1 MIIGVHG
8 KKRTG
13 KDTISNIIS
22 SEYGYKIVQLA
33 SPIKYCLNEA
43 YNHTITVAR
52 IKRFKNIPMSLELDN
67 FYDNINGIDRDNTN
81 LFLDKQFMDQ
91 FMDQFVSEFI
101 NIFVIHYS
109 DLLRVD
115 INYRHILDM
124 HEQKIYDLL
133 NEPITIRRLMQ
144 YFGTD
149 LFVSVYPETWLDISC
164 NDIRNENY
172 IISDVRQMHEYKYVI
187 ENGGTIIHCLRKT
200 NYNDSHKTEC
210 GLKINDND
218 IVINNDGTL
227 EELKNKVYEV
237 LKGIHN
243 E

>member
-13 KDTISNIIS
+13 KDTISNFIS
-22 SEYGYKIVQLA
+22 SEFGYSIVQLA

-52 IKRFKNIPMSLELDN
+52 VKRFKNIPMSLEIDN

-81 LFLDKQFMDQ
+81 LFLDRQ

-101 NIFVIHYS
+101 NTFVINFS

-133 NEPITIRRLMQ
+133 KEPITIRRLMQ

-149 LFVSVYPETWLDISC
+149 LFVSVYPETWLDIAC
-164 NDIRNENY
+164 CDIKNENY
-172 IISDVRQMHEYKYVI
+172 VISDIRQTHEYKYVI
-187 ENGGTIIHCLRKT
+187 DNGGTVIHCLRQT
-200 NYNDSHKTEC
+200 DYTDSHKTEC
-210 GLKINDND
+210 GLEINKCDRVIVND
-218 IVINNDGTL
+218 CTL
-227 EELKNKVYEV
+227 EELKHRTIEL